1 MRLRSYRIYSLWL
14 GLIGVC
20 FFVLPLQA
28 GVNQQSAAQ
37 SVAPTVT
44 RLEPDDGF
52 VPGGETVQII
62 GENFQEGAT
71 VTLGGNA
78 ASNVIFVS
86 PTELMVNVPAG
97 SAGSADV
104 IVTNP
109 DDKSDT
115 LTGGFTY
122 IFSPHDVTQDG
133 VVNILDLV
141 RIANQLGESG
151 EGLSGDVNE
160 DNTVNILDL
169 VAVANHFSGE

>member
-1 MRLRSYRIYSLWL
+1 MRLTRYRIYSLWL
-14 GLIGVC
+14 ALIGVW
-20 FFVLPLQA
+20 FSVPSLQA
-28 GVNQQSAAQ
+28 GVNQQSTAQ

-52 VPGGETVQII
+52 ASGGITVQII

-71 VTLGGNA
+71 VTIDGNA

-104 IVTNP
+104 TVTNP
-109 DDKSDT
+109 DGKSDT
-115 LTGGFTY
+115 LAGGFTY
-122 IFSPHDVTQDG
+122 TFSPYDVTQDG
-133 VVNILDLV
+133 VVNIFDLV
-141 RIANQLGESG
+141 RTANQLGKSG

-160 DNTVNILDL
+160 DGTVNILDL